1 MKVESG
7 QNTGVEEGLD
17 PLDWK
22 AQRALGHRMMDD
34 MFDFLEHIAEE
45 PVWKKPSAVSKASL
59 EKPLPRQP
67 LETEAIYEEFRENIL
82 PYFKGNIHP
91 RFWSWVE
98 GTGTPFGMLAE
109 LLASAMNSNVTI
121 GDHAAMYV
129 DQQVLNW
136 AKEMMGFPASA
147 SGILV
152 SGCSMANITAIQ
164 IARNSL
170 ESMQIRKQG
179 FSLAQDKLRVYTSAE
194 THSCNQKA
202 VEIAGLGT
210 HALRKVPVN
219 AQYQI
224 DLPLLEQMIDDDRKL
239 GLIPFCIIGNAGTVN
254 TGAIDPLTELAA
266 IAQKNGLWYHIDGA
280 FGALATLVPEFK
292 DQLKGLALADS
303 LAFDFHK
310 WMYMP
315 YEAGCLLVK
324 DPLKHTSSFE
334 MNPVYLLSHE
344 RGLAAGPASHNNYGM
359 ELSRGFK
366 ALKIWMS
373 IKEHGIEK
381 YGRMIAQNINQAF
394 YLEHLIA
401 QEADLEVLCPVSLNI
416 VCYRYYSPD
425 LSQEQLNMLNK
436 ELLMRLHEQGIAAP
450 SFTILNGSYA
460 IRVAITNHRS
470 RRPDFE
476 VLVKESIRLGD
487 EILREENLRLN

>member
-1 MKVESG
+1 MRINKEP
-7 QNTGVEEGLD
+7 NAKIEEGLD
-17 PLDWK
+17 PLNWK
-22 AQRALGHRMMDD
+22 EQRALGHRMMDD
-34 MFDFLEHIAEE
+34 MFDFLEHIGEK
-45 PVWKKPSAVSKASL
+45 PVWTKPSPASRASF
-59 EKPLPRQP
+59 EKPLPFLPQS
-67 LETEAIYEEFRENIL
+67 TEEVYNEFRENIL

-98 GTGTPFGMLAE
+98 GTGTPFGMLADM
-109 LLASAMNSNVTI
+109 LASAMNSNVTI
-121 GDHAAMYV
+121 GDHSAMYV
-129 DQQVLNW
+129 DQQVLSW
-136 AKEMMGFPASA
+136 AKIMMGFPASS

-170 ESMQIRKQG
+170 ESMQIRKLG
-179 FSLAQDKLRVYTSAE
+179 FSHAQDKLRVYASAE

-219 AQYQI
+219 AAYQI
-224 DLPLLEQMIDDDRKL
+224 ELESLEQMMEEDRKL

-254 TGAIDPLTELAA
+254 TGAIDPLSELAA
-266 IAQKNGLWYHIDGA
+266 IAQKNGLWFHIDGA
-280 FGALATLVPEFK
+280 FGALACLVPEFK

-381 YGRMIAQNINQAF
+381 YGRIIAQNIDQAF
-394 YLEHLIA
+394 YLETLIK
-401 QEADLEVLCPVSLNI
+401 QEASLELLCPVSLNI
-416 VCYRYYSPD
+416 VCYRYFSPD
-425 LSQEQLNMLNK
+425 LNQEQLNLLNK
-436 ELLMRLHEQGIAAP
+436 EIVMRLHEEGIAAP
-450 SFTILNGSYA
+450 SFTILHGSYA

-487 EILREENLRLN
+487 EALKSLRIH